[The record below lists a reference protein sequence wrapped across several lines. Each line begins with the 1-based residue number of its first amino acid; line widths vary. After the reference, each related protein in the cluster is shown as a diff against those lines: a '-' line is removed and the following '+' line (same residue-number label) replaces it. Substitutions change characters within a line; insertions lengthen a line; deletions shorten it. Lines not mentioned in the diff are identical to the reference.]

1 MTDHLPP
8 LTRRATLTGAA
19 TLGLAAATRPA
30 RAQSTAPL
38 KVGFLTVK
46 TGPLAA
52 GGIQEEEG
60 LNLFLKD
67 RNMTLA
73 GRPVQ
78 LFTEDTGGQPANTRT
93 KAQQLVERDGVAV
106 IIGPLAA
113 VEALAIDD
121 YIREKQIPTLC
132 EAAAEN
138 ITQRRA
144 NPFVVRVTAN
154 SAQCPH
160 ALADYAR
167 NELKYNRMALIGD
180 DFAYG
185 HEQNAGFQRV
195 FEEEGGKV
203 VQKLWPPLNAPDYGT
218 YIAQLKPDIDAIFM
232 SFAGSN
238 GLKFFKAYK
247 EYGGDKPILGGMT
260 AVDEANLQQMG
271 EDAVG
276 VISANYY
283 SAQLDNPDNK
293 KFVAQMIKEYKVEPG
308 YYAAG
313 CYVAGRVLEA
323 GLQKT
328 NGNID
333 DKQAFMDALRSLR
346 IDDSIRGPMSF
357 DKYGNVVCNI
367 YIRKVENKDGRM
379 VNTVIKTYPN
389 VSQFWT
395 YNPEEFLKNPVYSRD
410 WPPAKN
416 L

>member
-1 MTDHLPP
+1 MTSHPFP
-8 LTRRATLTGAA
+8 ITRRAALAGALAAGA
-19 TLGLAAATRPA
+19 TLPA

-52 GGIQEEEG
+52 GGIQQEQG
-60 LNLFLKD
+60 LNIFLQQRGMK
-67 RNMTLA
+67 LA

-78 LFTEDTGGQPANTRT
+78 LFTADTGGVPANTRA
-93 KAQQLVERDGVAV
+93 KAQELVERDGVHV

-113 VEALAIDD
+113 FEALAIDD
-121 YIREKQIPTLC
+121 YIREKQVPTLC
-132 EAAAEN
+132 EAAAED
-138 ITQRRA
+138 ITQRKA
-144 NPFVVRVTAN
+144 DPWVIRVTAS
-154 SAQCPH
+154 SAQCTQP
-160 ALADYAR
+160 LADFARKEMKYA
-167 NELKYNRMALIGD
+167 RMALIGD

-247 EYGGDKPILGGMT
+247 EYGGDKPMLGGMT
-260 AVDEANLQQMG
+260 AVDEATLQQLG
-271 EDAVG
+271 DDGVG
-276 VISANYY
+276 VMSACFY
-283 SAQLDNPDNK
+283 SAQLDNAANK
-293 KFVAQMIKEYKVEPG
+293 TFVGAMMKDYKNEPG
-308 YYAAG
+308 YYASG

-323 GLQKT
+323 GLEKT
-328 NGNID
+328 KGDIEN
-333 DKQAFMDALRSLR
+333 KKAFMDALRGLS
-346 IDDSIRGPMSF
+346 IADSIRGPMSF
-357 DKYGNVVCNI
+357 DQYGNVVCDV
-367 YIRKVENKDGRM
+367 YIRKVEKKGGRLA
-379 VNTVIKTYPN
+379 NTVIKTYPN

-395 YNPEEFLKNPVYSRD
+395 YDPAAFLKEPVYSRD
-410 WPPAKN
+410 YPPAKN